1 HRAAGRPR
9 GARGHR
15 ERVHR
20 LRPGRAR
27 RRPVSSRSRPRRRH
41 PASWPDG
48 STIRRP
54 TDIPRRRTMETRTL
68 IKDSA
73 TVARV
78 TQLEEGDAY
87 RRLIPKTTY
96 QGARMVVGVVTSVLN
111 NGETVAITA
120 LEVKEDSN
128 RYTADSPVE
137 VKIFEADADLALFPR
152 SEE

>member
-1 HRAAGRPR
+1 
-9 GARGHR
+9 
-15 ERVHR
+15 
-20 LRPGRAR
+20 
-27 RRPVSSRSRPRRRH
+27 
-41 PASWPDG
+41 
-48 STIRRP
+48 
-54 TDIPRRRTMETRTL
+54 METRTL

-128 RYTADSPVE
+128 RYSADSPVE
-137 VKIFEADADLALFPR
+137 VKIFEADADLALFPVVEGEVQEILALAR
-152 SEE
+152 EEMGKRVLMKQKELADAQDHQDRLEHVAGLVELAQRVDATETARQLEEGR

>member
-1 HRAAGRPR
+1 
-9 GARGHR
+9 
-15 ERVHR
+15 
-20 LRPGRAR
+20 
-27 RRPVSSRSRPRRRH
+27 
-41 PASWPDG
+41 
-48 STIRRP
+48 
-54 TDIPRRRTMETRTL
+54 METRTL

-96 QGARMVVGVVTSVLN
+96 QEPKMVVGVVTGVLN

-137 VKIFEADADLALFPR
+137 VKIFEADHDLALFPVVEGEVQEILALAR
-152 SEE
+152 EEMGKRVEMKQKELTSAQDHQDRLEHVLDLIETARQVDASEKARKLEEGR